1 MADMKKEIDKIK
13 KKNKR
18 LSYATTPIKA
28 LHALVVN
35 PKLAQKEKTEIN
47 KLIMKVDDFKGD
59 ADKRKRDAMLNK
71 VDKEAKALIKKID
84 TKYMLNKAL
93 GKATGGK
100 VATTKKKKK

>member
-1 MADMKKEIDKIK
+1 MADMKKEINKIK

-18 LSYATTPIKA
+18 LTYATTPIRA

-47 KLIMKVDDFKGD
+47 KLVMQVDDFKGD
-59 ADKRKRDAMLNK
+59 ADKRKRDAIVNK
-71 VDKEAKALIKKID
+71 VDKQAKAMLKRLDMKYKI
-84 TKYMLNKAL
+84 NKAL

-100 VATTKKKKK
+100 IATTKKKKK